1 MIQKLTPALNATYN
15 LAPGKD
21 TTPKSQREIELEK
34 EPTLHI
40 KAYQEIFNKK
50 K

>member
-1 MIQKLTPALNATYN
+1 MIQKLTAALNATYN

-34 EPTLHI
+34 RAEA
-40 KAYQEIFNKK
+40 AYQEIFNKK